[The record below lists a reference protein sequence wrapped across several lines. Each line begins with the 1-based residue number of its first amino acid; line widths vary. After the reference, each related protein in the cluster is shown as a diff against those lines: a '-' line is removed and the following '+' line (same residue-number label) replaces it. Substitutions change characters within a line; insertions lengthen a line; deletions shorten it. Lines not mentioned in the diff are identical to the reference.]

1 MTDVKALRFRI
12 KRLKKLAI
20 WQLALLFVVFSILS
34 ATFLRQNNL
43 NMQDKRNAVIEADK
57 SGDEKQ
63 ITQKLYELQKYVSS
77 HMNTDLGK
85 GVEITETFKRN
96 QIKYINDT
104 QSNNNINIYKQA
116 NENCQAQNF
125 KYLNQYRQCVYD
137 YINSIPGGKVLSST
151 IISEDEMRLVYIHN
165 YISPLWSPDLAGFF
179 VLITAILVLVIVV
192 RIISEISLRIMLRK
206 YK

>member
-137 YINSIPGGKVLSST
+137 YINSIPDGKVLSST

>member
-137 YINSIPGGKVLSST
+137 YINSIPGGQVLSST

>member
-12 KRLKKLAI
+12 KRFKKLAI